1 MTKKKLEERI
11 DGFDVG
17 ISKLD
22 NPVAD
27 EVSEYHLQIDK
38 NIQKKKKELDD
49 EKEWVS
55 LFRNSSF
62 RPNCLYFLW
71 AFLFLFG
78 LLLCVCGMLIGGR
91 ICASWFQGHSF
102 DFFLMF
108 FVFCSPLIMSCL
120 SVALVMCGV
129 GVITMFLEQISE
141 FRHSR
146 ENKKRM
152 ENAPIRLKRLE
163 DELSVLQNV
172 EGTGVPESKEK
183 TKENVA

>member
-1 MTKKKLEERI
+1 
-11 DGFDVG
+11 
-17 ISKLD
+17 
-22 NPVAD
+22 
-27 EVSEYHLQIDK
+27 
-38 NIQKKKKELDD
+38 
-49 EKEWVS
+49 
-55 LFRNSSF
+55 
-62 RPNCLYFLW
+62 
-71 AFLFLFG
+71 
-78 LLLCVCGMLIGGR
+78 
-91 ICASWFQGHSF
+91 
-102 DFFLMF
+102 
-108 FVFCSPLIMSCL
+108 MSCL

-163 DELSVLQNV
+163 DEISELQNV